1 MATAQD
7 HFEAARKFQAYYD
20 ETLRKVGTRAPAPA
34 MNQSCN
40 DYRRETLRQL
50 KKTFLPEVHPLYGVQ
65 YRGLKSD
72 ALPIFER
79 QLLAAV
85 QVEANNPAHVPV
97 GELKKI
103 ERHDAYGQVK
113 FIDFIG
119 QTSFVKSP
127 EYGFRPGRR
136 VSAFRTPTDDRGQ
149 SINWNRVP

>member
-1 MATAQD
+1 VATPDQ
-7 HFEAARKFQAYYD
+7 HFQAARKFQKYYS
-20 ETLRKVGTRAPAPA
+20 EALRHVGVRVPAPRLGDT
-34 MNQSCN
+34 CN
-40 DYRRETLRQL
+40 DYRRETLRNL
-50 KKTFLPEVHPLYGVQ
+50 KRTFLPEVHPLYGVQ

-72 ALPIFER
+72 VLPIFES
-79 QLLAAV
+79 QLLKACV
-85 QVEANNPAHVPV
+85 TEANNPAQVPA

-136 VSAFRTPTDDRGQ
+136 VTGFRTPLDDRGQ